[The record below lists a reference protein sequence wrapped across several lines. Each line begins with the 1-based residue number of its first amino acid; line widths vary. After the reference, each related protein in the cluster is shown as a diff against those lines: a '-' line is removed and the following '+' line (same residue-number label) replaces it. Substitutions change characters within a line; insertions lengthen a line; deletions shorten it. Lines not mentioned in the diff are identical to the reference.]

1 MQMSLILTL
10 VAIPLTLAVAAAIVY
25 LVYLLIRALRKYLR
39 SGEVRQENREAVES
53 LAKAL
58 KGHRERCRMTQEFVA
73 EAVGVSRQAVS
84 KWETGDS
91 LPDAQQFISLCGIYG
106 VSDVHRVFR
115 SKECSEDPFY
125 GLNRVGMER
134 ANEYISMLRENPSF
148 SHQAKITRIR
158 RQIPLYDMPA
168 SAGSGVFLDSDSYT
182 LIDVDENVPEAATLA
197 VRISGDS
204 MTPLFNDGQIV
215 YVHHQQELENGEIG
229 IFVLNGEA
237 FCKKLD
243 SESGSVRLI
252 SLNPKY
258 QPIKIKYSYELRV
271 IGKVVG

>member
-1 MQMSLILTL
+1 MNGNREFGKKLS
-10 VAIPLTLAVAAAIVY
+10 
-25 LVYLLIRALRKYLR
+25 ALRKACGLNQT
-39 SGEVRQENREAVES
+39 EVAQKVSLEGATLFNRDPITN
-53 LAKAL
+53 
-58 KGHRERCRMTQEFVA
+58 R
-73 EAVGVSRQAVS
+73 AVS

-91 LPDAQQFISLCGIYG
+91 LPDAQQFISLCGLYG
-106 VSDVHRVFR
+106 VTDVQSVFR
-115 SKECSEDPFY
+115 SEERSDDPFC
-125 GLNRVGMER
+125 GLNRAGVER
-134 ANEYISMLRENPSF
+134 AREYISMLRENPAF
-148 SHQAKITRIR
+148 SKQAKITRIK
-158 RQIPLYDMPA
+158 RQIPLYDLPA

-182 LIDVDENVPEAATLA
+182 LVDVDENVPEAATMA

-204 MTPLFNDGQIV
+204 MMPLLNDGQIV
-215 YVHHQQELENGEIG
+215 YVRQQQELANGEIG

-243 SESGSVRLI
+243 SESGGVRLI